1 MNLKFRWKF
10 NHYSKNPGCL
20 QCAILKVLY
29 GFKKTRANGA
39 KYFSFKICEMR
50 FLRSLKGTWNSPE
63 QPVKLTQKLASKT
76 TAPHSWY
83 SYVVTIGVI
92 IIVLLS

>member
-10 NHYSKNPGCL
+10 NNYSKNPGCL
-20 QCAILKVLY
+20 HCVILKSLY

-39 KYFSFKICEMR
+39 KHFSFKICEMR
-50 FLRSLKGTWNSPE
+50 FLRSLKETWNSPE